1 MREKKQFKITMNQ
14 RDIIINY
21 CEILVIIYNLI
32 YYLIGNLIII
42 ILKIKRVKSHISNLS
57 NGF

>member
-1 MREKKQFKITMNQ
+1 VREKKQFKITMNQ